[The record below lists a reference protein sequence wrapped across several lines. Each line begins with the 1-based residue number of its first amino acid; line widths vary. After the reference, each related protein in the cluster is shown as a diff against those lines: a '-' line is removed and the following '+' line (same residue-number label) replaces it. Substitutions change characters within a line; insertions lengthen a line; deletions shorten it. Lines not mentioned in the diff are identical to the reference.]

1 MYCISKILLNV
12 WVCKVLSKKEEIMK
26 KGIQVY
32 CLCPGWVN
40 TDMGR
45 TNGKTPPRTIEQ
57 GAETPV
63 YLIDLPYKMDK
74 RYQG

>member
-1 MYCISKILLNV
+1 
-12 WVCKVLSKKEEIMK
+12 MK